1 MEKDKYVIWN
11 NDSLAHDGYE
21 EGIKEEWIQEVQ
33 AKLGLCEPN
42 DLWIPSGLVD
52 SVKEAAIDDAIA
64 QAMDDHE
71 ETINFVE
78 AYHEFANE
86 ENIGAIIDE
95 QFEDDLAEQADINV
109 RDWLDNEMRNLS
121 HIDVRDAIPFI
132 RDDDGYCVLDG
143 YRNYY
148 PIGSI
153 DNAGDLLEALCRK
166 MSGDTIEL
174 SVKGGELV
182 SSEPVGY
189 FGEME
194 DHIVKLVDKNFVN
207 EIERLVDEELVKL
220 YCDNGFNK
228 NESLDD
234 VIVALRRSKAICKTS
249 YLQFARSMAG
259 RSAMRNRRRPASRSM
274 RSAMRKALR
283 QSSIM
288 RIAGMSSESR
298 SVGRD
303 FCLTVCFCLDAVL
316 RGAL

>member
-1 MEKDKYVIWN
+1 MD
-11 NDSLAHDGYE
+11 A
-21 EGIKEEWIQEVQ
+21 
-33 AKLGLCEPN
+33 
-42 DLWIPSGLVD
+42 
-52 SVKEAAIDDAIA
+52 VKEAAIDDAIA

-78 AYHEFANE
+78 AYRDFANE
-86 ENIGAIIDE
+86 ENIGAITDE

-153 DNAGDLLEALCRK
+153 DNAGDLLEALNRK

-194 DHIVKLVDKNFVN
+194 DHIVKLVDKDFVN
-207 EIERLVDEELVKL
+207 EIERLVDGALEKFLQ
-220 YCDNGFNK
+220 DNGFDK
-228 NESLDD
+228 NAVLDD
-234 VIVALRRSKAICKTS
+234 VIIALAEKQGHLQDVVPAICEV
-249 YLQFARSMAG
+249 YGWPVGHAEPQEAG
-259 RSAMRNRRRPASRSM
+259 ESLDEICDAKSAEA
-274 RSAMRKALR
+274 
-283 QSSIM
+283 
-288 RIAGMSSESR
+288 EFEHE
-298 SVGRD
+298 D
-303 FCLTVCFCLDAVL
+303 
-316 RGAL
+316 RGDVHVEQERG

>member
-1 MEKDKYVIWN
+1 MEKDKHVIWN

-52 SVKEAAIDDAIA
+52 AVKEAAIDDAIA

-78 AYHEFANE
+78 AYREFANE

-153 DNAGDLLEALCRK
+153 DNAGDLLEALYRK

-194 DHIVKLVDKNFVN
+194 DHIVKLVDKDFVN
-207 EIERLVDEELVKL
+207 EIERLVDGALEKFLQ
-220 YCDNGFNK
+220 DNGFDK
-228 NESLDD
+228 NAVLDD
-234 VIVALRRSKAICKTS
+234 VIITLAEKQGHLWDIVPAICEVYGWPVGDAES
-249 YLQFARSMAG
+249 QEAG
-259 RSAMRNRRRPASRSM
+259 ESLDEICDAKSAEA
-274 RSAMRKALR
+274 
-283 QSSIM
+283 
-288 RIAGMSSESR
+288 EFEHE
-298 SVGRD
+298 D
-303 FCLTVCFCLDAVL
+303 C
-316 RGAL
+316 RGILGEQERG